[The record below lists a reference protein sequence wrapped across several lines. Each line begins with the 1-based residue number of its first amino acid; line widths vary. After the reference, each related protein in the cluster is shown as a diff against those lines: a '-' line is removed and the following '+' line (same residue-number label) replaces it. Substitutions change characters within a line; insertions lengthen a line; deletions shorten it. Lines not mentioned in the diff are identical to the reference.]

1 MSNLTIKQMQK
12 ILNDNLLNY
21 SNFELYDKKRMVK
34 FNINLVVLDTIFTV
48 PLPVSETEFKEQLI
62 NNILVLDLN
71 NLLNDDVVTDY
82 LDSRPKV
89 TLDKDY
95 AVHFMQDM
103 EMDYDYLQNISY
115 RLAGQVARDKY
126 PLKLSKPSKNPLAIL
141 MAQDFSKW
149 SKESW
154 LHSPRHKVLEF
165 PEWACLSLN
174 TVQDFLSSNNLA
186 FDAIKAQT
194 KIMQG
199 FGVDLMK
206 IARKSPD
213 FSPG

>member
-1 MSNLTIKQMQK
+1 MADLTIKQMQK

-21 SNFELYDKKRMVK
+21 SNFELYDKKRMIK

-48 PLPVSETEFKEQLI
+48 PLPVSATEFKEHLI
-62 NNILVLDLN
+62 NNILVLDVN

-95 AVHFMQDM
+95 AVRLMQDM
-103 EMDYDYLQNISY
+103 EIDYDYLQDISY

-126 PLKLSKPSKNPLAIL
+126 PLNLIKPSKNPLAL
-141 MAQDFSKW
+141 LLAQDFRKW
-149 SKESW
+149 AKESW
-154 LHSPRHKVLEF
+154 LHLPRYKLLEF
-165 PEWACLSLN
+165 PERACLNLN
-174 TVQDFLSSNNLA
+174 TVHDFLSANNLA
-186 FDAIKAQT
+186 FDVIKVQT

-199 FGVDLMK
+199 FGVDLRNQN
-206 IARKSPD
+206 I
-213 FSPG
+213 